1 MSESANVSS
10 NNKLH
15 RVRKRSTNTLVLS
28 DEQQLFVEKALERNN
43 ILVDACIGSGKTTAI
58 QYLCDKFPDNLSIL
72 YLTYNKLL
80 KLDARSK
87 IKNKNV
93 TVTNYHGFAS
103 AALRKA
109 GFHSSVQEL
118 VHKFN
123 QIHPPIFSYDIL
135 IIDEYQDIEQAFSEM
150 LEYIKS
156 RNPNIQLIAVGDMAQ
171 KIYNRSQINVPEFID
186 SFLGEHL
193 TLHFTNCFRLSS
205 GLADF
210 LGRVWK
216 KEIHG
221 VNTNCLVRELS
232 FQDTISILAEADTR
246 DILCLGRQENGDLTR
261 ALNLLEEKY
270 PQKFNK
276 RTTYASIR
284 QNDNID
290 AGAGPKK
297 TSAIFT
303 TYDSSKGLERKICA
317 VFDFTESYWFI
328 RKKTPL
334 QSYQILRNIFCVAAS
349 RGKEQVIF
357 VKSDSSRMLS
367 EHSLST
373 AFQQD
378 QLENQLDI
386 SHMFEYRDSEKINHC
401 TDLLE
406 KTPLS
411 SDDISVIDI
420 QNKDGLIDLSP
431 CIGIYQ
437 EAAFFK
443 QYSIDTDIQLDLNS
457 SRSKVSDVNLYAND
471 VRNASLDEKILFL
484 TYLETRQER
493 YRTQVNIPFVSDMEH
508 KEITDR
514 LSTLFTPDEV
524 VQSPCK
530 IAFSD
535 QPDGNVIIIAQGRT
549 DVIKDNIVYE
559 LKFVSELANEHFLQ
573 CACYMVALGLKKGI
587 LWNVKKNTK
596 FEITIP
602 DEKKFLDAVT
612 DIVTQGEIKE
622 YYKPATE
629 CCTHSAPNNALF
641 AVIDT
646 ETNYSNQVMSIGI
659 VIANKNTFEIQDTRY
674 YILTPESNISGM
686 YSNALH
692 LADIPITKICNR
704 ETAINEI
711 LAWLASH
718 HVDSI
723 FAYNAAFDRK
733 MLPEFYALLWHD
745 IMKIAAYRQFNSK
758 ISSEMECMK
767 NGRLKR
773 NFGVESIL
781 KMLFNDNSYV
791 ESHNALKDALDEL
804 RIMQLLEQPLFI
816 YQKYARLS
824 YEKAVQNTQT
834 LLNNQS
840 NSRVVIPHRHD
851 AFSCAS
857 DTTND
862 NISVKQETQYQN
874 NCSNSDIPYEQFYT
888 VSDIMSMFNI
898 SRNQVYNLIHSGLL
912 PANKKANK
920 YVITQQ
926 SVDNYRLYL
935 EQQRRSV
942 FYLACAFVIFFILI
956 LLCFRFF

>member
-1 MSESANVSS
+1 MTENTSASPKTKS
-10 NNKLH
+10 QRTH
-15 RVRKRSTNTLVLS
+15 KRSINPVTLS
-28 DEQQLFVEKALERNN
+28 DEQQLFVKKALERNN

-58 QYLCDKFPDNLSIL
+58 QYLCDEFPNDLSIL

-80 KLDARSK
+80 KLDAKSK
-87 IKNKNV
+87 IKNKNI

-118 VHKFN
+118 VHRFN
-123 QIHPPIFSYDIL
+123 QIQPPISFYDAL
-135 IIDEYQDIEQAFSEM
+135 IIDEYQDIEHAFSEM

-156 RNPNIQLIAVGDMAQ
+156 CNPNMQLIAVGDMAQ

-221 VNTNCLVRELS
+221 VNANCQVRELS

-246 DILCLGRQENGDLTR
+246 DILCLGSRENSNLIH

-276 RTTYASIR
+276 KTTYASIR

-290 AGAGPKK
+290 VGAGPKK

-317 VFDFTESYWFI
+317 VFDFTENYWK
-328 RKKTPL
+328 RRQTPL
-334 QSYQILRNIFCVAAS
+334 QNYEILRNIFCVAAS

-357 VKSDSSRMLS
+357 VKNDSSPMLS
-367 EHSLST
+367 EQSLLT
-373 AFQQD
+373 VFKLD
-378 QLENQLDI
+378 KLENQLDI

-437 EAAFFK
+437 EATFFN
-443 QYSIDTDIQLDLNS
+443 QYNIDVDIQSKLNS
-457 SRSKVSDVNLYAND
+457 PCSQVREANLYTSDVK
-471 VRNASLDEKILFL
+471 NASLDKKILFL

-493 YRTQVNIPFVSDMEH
+493 YWTQVNVPFVSDMEH
-508 KEITDR
+508 KAITDR
-514 LSTLFTPDEV
+514 LSTLFTPDET
-524 VQSPCK
+524 VQSQCK
-530 IAFSD
+530 IDFSD
-535 QPDGNVIIIAQGRT
+535 QPDGDVAFIASGRT
-549 DVIKDNIVYE
+549 DVIKDNIVFE

-596 FEITIP
+596 FEIAIP
-602 DEKKFLDAVT
+602 NEKKFLDAVT
-612 DIVTQGEIKE
+612 NIVTQGEIKE
-622 YYKPATE
+622 YFKPVAE
-629 CCTHSAPNNALF
+629 CCTHTAPNHALF

-646 ETNYSNQVMSIGI
+646 ETNYSNQVISIGI
-659 VIANKNTFEIQDTRY
+659 VIANQNTFETQDTRY

-692 LADIPITKICNR
+692 LADTPVTKICNR

-711 LAWLASH
+711 LSWLAYN
-718 HVDSI
+718 HVSSI
-723 FAYNAAFDRK
+723 FAYNASFDRN

-781 KMLFNDNSYV
+781 KMLLDDKTYA

-804 RIMQLLEQPLFI
+804 HIMQLLGHPFSI
-816 YQKYARLS
+816 YQKYAQLS
-824 YEKAVQNTQT
+824 STKSIQSRRTPSIKSKPYVTTPHPHNIFLNTSNKA
-834 LLNNQS
+834 
-840 NSRVVIPHRHD
+840 
-851 AFSCAS
+851 
-857 DTTND
+857 ND
-862 NISVKQETQYQN
+862 CGVSSEEYNHSQN
-874 NCSNSDIPYEQFYT
+874 NCSNSDISHEQLYT

-912 PANKKANK
+912 PAKKNANK
-920 YVITQQ
+920 YIFTQQ
-926 SVDNYRLYL
+926 DIDIYRLYL
-935 EQQRRSV
+935 EQQRQSAI
-942 FYLACAFVIFFILI
+942 YLACAFIIFFILI
-956 LLCFRFF
+956 LLCFCFF